1 MSRKAIALVLAGALL
16 AACSSVENPVTGKT
30 ERTVMSEQ
38 DEANAGAEQ
47 HRQVLADYGEV
58 KDARLQAYVNDV
70 GQKLARNSQR
80 PELRWRFTVLDS
92 AEVNAFALPGGYVYV
107 TRGIMAYMD
116 SEADLAGVIGHE
128 IGHVTARHGAQRAT
142 RQQAAGIGVL
152 AATVFG
158 AVLESQGLGGA
169 GDLASQV
176 SQNVAAGYIASYS
189 RDQELQ
195 ADKLGA
201 DYLAKAAYNPRNM
214 VDVIQVLK
222 SQEQFAAD
230 TARAQGRSRA
240 TGSNW
245 LASHP
250 SNEQRLKQIQDTVNQ
265 FQGRY
270 GDDGRT
276 RYLQTIDGMVF
287 GDGSQEGV
295 IRGRNFYHEGLGI
308 ALTAP
313 SGWAIRNA
321 SDSVALVD
329 PQGEAAL
336 LVRLVPEQAG
346 SDHESILRN
355 LLKADQGRT
364 ERRSINGMAAT
375 HFEGTVRSDQGSKPV
390 DLTLV
395 SGPAGRQYLLVYA
408 ARNADVLRRSHALM
422 ADAETTFRP
431 LSAAD
436 RAAAK
441 PWRLQIVPYPAG
453 GFAQLARQSP
463 LSTDAER
470 QLRLLNGVYGGGEP
484 RPGQP
489 VKVVE

>member
-1 MSRKAIALVLAGALL
+1 
-16 AACSSVENPVTGKT
+16 
-30 ERTVMSEQ
+30 
-38 DEANAGAEQ
+38 
-47 HRQVLADYGEV
+47 
-58 KDARLQAYVNDV
+58 
-70 GQKLARNSQR
+70 
-80 PELRWRFTVLDS
+80 
-92 AEVNAFALPGGYVYV
+92 
-107 TRGIMAYMD
+107 
-116 SEADLAGVIGHE
+116 
-128 IGHVTARHGAQRAT
+128 
-142 RQQAAGIGVL
+142 
-152 AATVFG
+152 
-158 AVLESQGLGGA
+158 
-169 GDLASQV
+169 
-176 SQNVAAGYIASYS
+176 
-189 RDQELQ
+189 DQELQ

-201 DYLAKAAYNPRNM
+201 DYLAKTAYNPRNM

-230 TARAQGRSRA
+230 TARAQGRAQAAGPS
-240 TGSNW
+240 W

-250 SNEQRLKQIQDTVNQ
+250 SNEQRLEQIQSAVKQ

-287 GDGSQEGV
+287 GDGSQQGV

-313 SGWAIRNA
+313 PGWTIRNA

-329 PQGEAAL
+329 QQGEAAL

-346 SDHESILRN
+346 GDHESILRN

-364 ERRSINGMAAT
+364 ERRTLNGMAAT

-395 SGPAGRQYLLVYA
+395 SGPASRQYLLVYA
-408 ARNADVLRRSHALM
+408 ARNADTLRRSHALM
-422 ADAETTFRP
+422 ADAEASFRP
-431 LSAAD
+431 LSTAD

-453 GFAQLARQSP
+453 GFAQLVRQSP
-463 LSTDAER
+463 LPIDAER